1 MYNFFAPLLGAPAA
15 GRPRASAAAY
25 PAPAPGPASLPA
37 ACACAP
43 TPLPLGLALLSRRNR
58 GPALRRSSPTPPTN
72 NPRRAPRGPGTA
84 LAMRRTWAVRG
95 DACRKSRA
103 GRRDPPRWV
112 LRGPEGK
119 GTIARRARRLR
130 ERDHD
135 GSCGSRHL
143 NSQAAAMGN
152 SRKGAAFPRVMRGG
166 ASSALSSTRAT
177 PARVGW
183 SGWVCA
189 VQLLADTGLG
199 HSWGVSSRG
208 QLGDHSLDLFVYY

>member
-1 MYNFFAPLLGAPAA
+1 MLEMCVQFLYLCHRNRFKSRLIIAF
-15 GRPRASAAAY
+15 
-25 PAPAPGPASLPA
+25 
-37 ACACAP
+37 
-43 TPLPLGLALLSRRNR
+43 LSRRNR
-58 GPALRRSSPTPPTN
+58 GPALRRSSPPPPTN

-84 LAMRRTWAVRG
+84 LTMRRTWAVRG
-95 DACRKSRA
+95 EACRKSCA

-112 LRGPEGK
+112 LRGSEGK

-135 GSCGSRHL
+135 GSCGSRHP
-143 NSQAAAMGN
+143 NSQAAAVGN

-208 QLGDHSLDLFVYY
+208 QLGNHSLDLFVYYWCDLG